1 MQEENFI
8 SGAFWYYNIDLSVR
22 YEIQMKDTV
31 DGVLLQK
38 AMDTAMQR
46 YPYLKKRLI
55 ESTTSY
61 HLVENDLPVV
71 VLNTHEPVHL
81 CSAQTN
87 FHLFCLSYYDDF
99 IYFDNSH
106 ALFDGRGRSAV
117 LHSLIYYY
125 CKFKYQVDVDIPGV
139 QLAGTPIDPM
149 EYDDPYQREIPKSK
163 VELPDIKQPTN
174 VMYLPS
180 MGLVR
185 NSKTQIHHVRIN
197 EKQLMALCKSSDAT
211 PNTAITLLMCRAI
224 HKLHPDSDKT
234 IAAGIYSDL
243 RSALKS
249 PLTHKPIVSA
259 PLLEFS
265 PDMYGLDF
273 AEQNTI
279 MRGKL
284 MLATDESN
292 MLKTAR
298 ELKEWS
304 LEVNAMATSR
314 EKIAAAHKMWED
326 IVHGRTFAVSYS
338 GRSNFGSCDQYLK
351 AFFPQVSAFIMGL
364 LIEITTADGW
374 FYVTFIQEWKNDVYF
389 NAFLKE
395 IVSFGIDFDLLY
407 SSEESRAIY
416 DLQES
421 I

>member
-1 MQEENFI
+1 MQEEQYI
-8 SGAFWYYNIDLSVR
+8 SGTFWYYNIDLSVR
-22 YEIQMKDTV
+22 YEIQMKDKV

-46 YPYLKKRLI
+46 FPYLKKRLI
-55 ESTTSY
+55 ESSTSY
-61 HLVENDLPVV
+61 HFVDNDLPVA

-81 CSAQTN
+81 CAAETN
-87 FHLFCLSYYDDF
+87 YHLFCLSYFDDSIF
-99 IYFDNSH
+99 FDNSH

-125 CKFKYQVDVDIPGV
+125 CKFRYGVEIEMPGV
-139 QLAGTPIDPM
+139 KLVGSPVDPM
-149 EYDDPYQREIPKSK
+149 EYDDPYFREIPSPASC
-163 VELPDIKQPTN
+163 LPDYKEPTN
-174 VMYLPS
+174 VMFLPS

-185 NSKTQIHHVRIN
+185 TSKTQIHHVRIN

-224 HKLHPDSDKT
+224 HKLHPHSDKS
-234 IAAGIYSDL
+234 IAAGIYCDL
-243 RSALKS
+243 RSCLRTGQ
-249 PLTHKPIVSA
+249 THKPLVTA
-259 PLLEFS
+259 PLLEYS
-265 PDMYGLDF
+265 PDMYELDF

-292 MLKTAR
+292 LLKVSR

-304 LEVNAMATSR
+304 LNVNALPTTR
-314 EKIAAAHKMWED
+314 EKTAAAHKMWED
-326 IVHGRTFAVSYS
+326 AVRGRTFAVSYS
-338 GRSNFGSCDQYLK
+338 GRSNFGTCDQYLK

-374 FYVTFIQEWKNDVYF
+374 FYVTFIQEWKEDVYF

-416 DLQES
+416 RLQQ
-421 I
+421 